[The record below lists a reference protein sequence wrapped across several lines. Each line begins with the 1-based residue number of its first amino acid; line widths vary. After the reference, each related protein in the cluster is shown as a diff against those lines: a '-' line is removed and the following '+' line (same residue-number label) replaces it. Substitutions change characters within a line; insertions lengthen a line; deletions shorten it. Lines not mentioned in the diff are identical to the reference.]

1 MVSSPGPSPGPDAGE
16 AKPATDRGT
25 GAREPGG
32 EDASLR
38 VAVVFGVLLAVA
50 AVLALYALVAIW
62 PPAPAPALTGGT
74 TATTGGTTTTGTT
87 TTAGGTTATTGGG
100 GITATT
106 GGTTGTTIVV
116 QGAPNPPVSLFGR
129 TLHLEREA
137 RLFWVVA
144 LAGALGGFVY
154 GLRSLSWYAGNR
166 NLKYSWLLTYPLQ
179 PVVGAALATIT
190 YVVVRGGLVVVTTQ
204 ASPDVANPFGFA
216 AFGALVG
223 LFSAEAAEWLKRIFS
238 QVFAPAPKGKDPA
251 IELGITNFEPKQGP
265 VGTPV
270 TITGSGFTDIQAVM
284 FNKVAVTPTDLSR
297 VSDTELRVRVPE
309 GATDGLI
316 TVQTTAGQS
325 VDSSEPFTVVASQG
339 SQALPEGAGASSRR
353 ARGRR
358 FRRRDQGER

>member
-1 MVSSPGPSPGPDAGE
+1 MASSSGPSPGPGE
-16 AKPATDRGT
+16 AKPATDR
-25 GAREPGG
+25 AARPREPGG
-32 EDASLR
+32 ENASLR
-38 VAVVFGVLLAVA
+38 AAVVFGVLLAVA
-50 AVLALYALVAIW
+50 AVLALYALVAVW

-74 TATTGGTTTTGTT
+74 AATTGGTAATTSGTPATTTQTTATTGGTTT
-87 TTAGGTTATTGGG
+87 
-100 GITATT
+100 
-106 GGTTGTTIVV
+106 TTGTTIVV
-116 QGAPNPPVSLFGR
+116 QGAPNPPVSIFGW
-129 TLHLEREA
+129 TLHLDREA

-154 GLRSLSWYAGNR
+154 SLRSLSWYTGNR

-223 LFSAEAAEWLKRIFS
+223 LFSAEAAEWLKRIFG

-251 IELGITNFEPKQGP
+251 IELGITDFEPKQGP

-270 TITGSGFTDIQAVM
+270 TITGSGFSDVQAVM
-284 FNKVAVTPTDLSR
+284 FNKVAVAPTDLSR

-316 TVQTTAGQS
+316 TVTTTAGPS
-325 VDSSEPFTVVASQG
+325 VDSSEPFKLVPPGGNEAPPQ
-339 SQALPEGAGASSRR
+339 GAGASSGR

-358 FRRRDQGER
+358 FRRRGPG

>member
-1 MVSSPGPSPGPDAGE
+1 
-16 AKPATDRGT
+16 
-25 GAREPGG
+25 
-32 EDASLR
+32 

-50 AVLALYALVAIW
+50 AVLVLYALVAIW
-62 PPAPAPALTGGT
+62 PPAPAPALTGGA
-74 TATTGGTTTTGTT
+74 TATTGGTTTTTGTT
-87 TTAGGTTATTGGG
+87 TVRPAPTGGTA
-100 GITATT
+100 
-106 GGTTGTTIVV
+106 TTGTTIVV

-129 TLHLEREA
+129 TLRLEREA

-154 GLRSLSWYAGNR
+154 ALRSLSWYTGNR

-251 IELGITNFEPKQGP
+251 IELGITNFEPKHGP

-270 TITGSGFTDIQAVM
+270 TITGSGFTDVQAVM
-284 FNKVAVTPTDLSR
+284 FNKVAVTPGDLGR

-316 TVQTTAGQS
+316 TVKTTTGES
-325 VDSSEPFTVVASQG
+325 VDSSEPFRVVP
-339 SQALPEGAGASSRR
+339 PEGDHTLSEGTGASSRR
-353 ARGRR
+353 ARGRG
-358 FRRRDQGER
+358 FRRRGSG

>member
-1 MVSSPGPSPGPDAGE
+1 MAGRSRPSPGPGAAE
-16 AKPATDRGT
+16 PATDGATR
-25 GAREPGG
+25 AREPGG
-32 EDASLR
+32 ENASLR

-50 AVLALYALVAIW
+50 AVLVLYALVAVW

-74 TATTGGTTTTGTT
+74 TTTTSGTTTTGTT
-87 TTAGGTTATTGGG
+87 ATTATTGGTTATTG
-100 GITATT
+100 
-106 GGTTGTTIVV
+106 TTIVL

-129 TLHLEREA
+129 TLQLEREA

-154 GLRSLSWYAGNR
+154 ALRSLSWYTGNR

-223 LFSAEAAEWLKRIFS
+223 LFSAEAAEWLKRIFG

-251 IELGITNFEPKQGP
+251 IELGITDFEPKQGP

-270 TITGSGFTDIQAVM
+270 TITGSGFSDVQAVT
-284 FNKVAVTPTDLSR
+284 FNKVAVAPADLSR
-297 VSDTELRVRVPE
+297 VSDAELRVRVPE
-309 GATDGLI
+309 GATDGPI
-316 TVQTTAGQS
+316 TVTTTAGPS
-325 VDSSEPFTVVASQG
+325 VDSSEPFKVVTPEG
-339 SQALPEGAGASSRR
+339 DQAPPEGAGAPSRR
-353 ARGRR
+353 GRGRG
-358 FRRRDQGER
+358 FSRRKPG